1 MLRIKL
7 NFFKSKL
14 LNIGFFVFI
23 FLFIE
28 LNCSSLQAQQKTFT
42 IVLDAGHGGRDPGNL
57 GTKRYKTHEKDIALD
72 VTLKIGK
79 ILKQNVK
86 GIKVLY
92 TRTKDVYPDLWK
104 RAELANKADADLF
117 VSIHCNSFKSTIY
130 GTETYVL
137 GLNRNKTN
145 LEVAKRENDVIL
157 LEKDHEKH
165 YQYDPNSPESIIGL
179 TLMQEEYLDKSI
191 ELAQL
196 IENSFVKNAKRHS
209 RGVKQAGLIVLHQT
223 FMPSVLVEIG
233 FLTNRKEEDYLNS
246 KSGQFRIANAIA
258 LAIKKYV
265 VHTEQNEI
273 TINNNFP
280 IKKEPKVAV
289 NTKVKPKVV
298 KRKSQSITKR
308 ANNRR
313 TRKSTT
319 KKISK
324 KETKAVANNKVK
336 PKNLDKK
343 PHNVVKK
350 ATKRPVKIA
359 NAKKLPKKSTKVAV
373 NTKVKSKGNKQKP
386 QIASKKLNRKVINK
400 NEALLIFKVQIA
412 SSTKKIET
420 KSYNFKGAIGVKRN
434 KLGGLY
440 KYYLGKSNNYETIKR
455 LKSKARKIGF
465 KQAFIVVFK
474 DGKQI
479 NIQDALKTK

>member
-1 MLRIKL
+1 MFSKIFV
-7 NFFKSKL
+7 FFKSES
-14 LNIGFFVFI
+14 LNVVYFVFI
-23 FLFIE
+23 FFIIY
-28 LNCSSLQAQQKTFT
+28 LNSSVLQAQQKTFT

-72 VTLKIGK
+72 VTLKVGRL
-79 ILKQNVK
+79 LKQNIR
-86 GIKVLY
+86 GLKVLY

-104 RAELANKADADLF
+104 RAELANKSNADLF
-117 VSIHCNSFKSTIY
+117 VSIHCNSFKSTVY

-165 YQYDPNSPESIIGL
+165 YQYNPNSPESIIGL

-196 IENSFVKNAKRHS
+196 IQNSFVKNAKRYS

-258 LAIKKYV
+258 FAIKKYV
-265 VHTEQNEI
+265 THTEQNEI
-273 TINNNFP
+273 TINNNIP
-280 IKKEPKVAV
+280 IKKSPKVAV
-289 NTKVKPKVV
+289 NNKEKSKVV
-298 KRKSQSITKR
+298 KKKLDNNQQIKKVTPKKLNKR
-308 ANNRR
+308 PH
-313 TRKSTT
+313 
-319 KKISK
+319 
-324 KETKAVANNKVK
+324 KVVK
-336 PKNLDKK
+336 
-343 PHNVVKK
+343 NVVKQ
-350 ATKRPVKIA
+350 TNKIT
-359 NAKKLPKKSTKVAV
+359 NHKKLPKKSEKGVV
-373 NTKVKSKGNKQKP
+373 SKINKAKIKKHNP
-386 QIASKKLNRKVINK
+386 KIALKKLNKKIENK
-400 NEALLIFKVQIA
+400 DKSTLIFKVQIA
-412 SSTKKIET
+412 SSPQKIATKP
-420 KSYNFKGAIGVKRN
+420 YNFKGAVGVGIN

-479 NIQDALKTK
+479 SIQEALKTK

>member
-1 MLRIKL
+1 MFSKIFV
-7 NFFKSKL
+7 FFKSES
-14 LNIGFFVFI
+14 LNVVYFVFI
-23 FLFIE
+23 FFIIY
-28 LNCSSLQAQQKTFT
+28 LNSSVLQAQQKTFT

-72 VTLKIGK
+72 VTLKVGRL
-79 ILKQNVK
+79 LKQNIR
-86 GIKVLY
+86 GLKVLY

-104 RAELANKADADLF
+104 RAELANKSNADLF
-117 VSIHCNSFKSTIY
+117 VSIHCNSFKSTVY

-165 YQYDPNSPESIIGL
+165 YQYNPNSPESIIGL

-196 IENSFVKNAKRHS
+196 IQNSFVKNAKRYS
-209 RGVKQAGLIVLHQT
+209 RGIKQAGLIVLHQT

-258 LAIKKYV
+258 FAIKKYV
-265 VHTEQNEI
+265 THTEQNEI
-273 TINNNFP
+273 TINNNIP
-280 IKKEPKVAV
+280 IKKSPKVAV
-289 NTKVKPKVV
+289 NNKEKSKVV
-298 KRKSQSITKR
+298 KKKLDNNQQIKKVTPKKLNKR
-308 ANNRR
+308 PH
-313 TRKSTT
+313 
-319 KKISK
+319 
-324 KETKAVANNKVK
+324 KVVK
-336 PKNLDKK
+336 
-343 PHNVVKK
+343 NVVKQ
-350 ATKRPVKIA
+350 TNKIT
-359 NAKKLPKKSTKVAV
+359 NHKKLPKKSEKGVV
-373 NTKVKSKGNKQKP
+373 SKINKAKIKKHNP
-386 QIASKKLNRKVINK
+386 KIALKKLNKKIENK
-400 NEALLIFKVQIA
+400 DKSTLIFKVQIA
-412 SSTKKIET
+412 SSPKKIAT
-420 KSYNFKGAIGVKRN
+420 KPYNFKGAVGVGIN

-479 NIQDALKTK
+479 SIQEALKTK